1 MSMTRFLV
9 AVGFT
14 LSLMLFA
21 SPASAKNLLWYTA
34 RSCQFYPG
42 GGHRTPAETS
52 ACRRQRAVAGEVLR
66 FCRDQARRGPLP
78 CTPNQETVWRV
89 VR

>member
-1 MSMTRFLV
+1 MSTTRFLA

-14 LSLMLFA
+14 LGLMLFA

-52 ACRRQRAVAGEVLR
+52 MCRRERAAAREVLG

-78 CTPNQETVWRV
+78 CTPNQVSVWTVAR
-89 VR
+89 